1 LASGSGPN
9 ALAADANKVAKLIF
23 LLPINVNVT
32 PDTTGYNLKYNN
44 TRGMD
49 VLQLRTGGVG
59 TNFNLGLS
67 ASYFDMMLEVQ

>member
-1 LASGSGPN
+1 M
-9 ALAADANKVAKLIF
+9 AKLIF

-32 PDTTGYNLKYNN
+32 PDTAGYNLKYNN

-49 VLQLRTGGVG
+49 VLQLKNGA
-59 TNFNLGLS
+59 NFNVGLS

>member
-1 LASGSGPN
+1 M
-9 ALAADANKVAKLIF
+9 AKLIF

-32 PDTTGYNLKYNN
+32 PDTAGYNLKYNN

-49 VLQLRTGGVG
+49 VLQLRIGEAG
-59 TNFNLGLS
+59 TNFNVGLS